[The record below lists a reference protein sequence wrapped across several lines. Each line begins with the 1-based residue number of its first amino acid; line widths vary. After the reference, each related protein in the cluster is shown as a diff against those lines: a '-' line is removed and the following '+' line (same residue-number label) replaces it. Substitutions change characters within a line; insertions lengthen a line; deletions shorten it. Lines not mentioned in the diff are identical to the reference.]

1 MDRRPAADTSDV
13 KTLRAARSTIAAEA
27 VPVSVARGALVPSLL
42 LMALFVLVGTPAG
55 LPIGFCALLG
65 GIGGPLSLLV
75 HEFGHVSAARRVK
88 GVRPARVSLIWAGAA
103 TRLEG
108 AYSTGRDQA
117 RVAIGG
123 PEASFALALAL
134 AAFAMLPLPMTPKGG
149 FLLLAGF
156 NVLVGL
162 FNLLPAHPLDGHKV
176 VVGLLWSKVGSE
188 CRARRIIRRIGRGW
202 LVVELASGAVLFVE
216 KPEIG
221 IVTAVMAATLFGQKA
236 LMQRLRR

>member
-1 MDRRPAADTSDV
+1 MRKRPLMSLGRAADTSGV
-13 KTLRAARSTIAAEA
+13 NTLRAARSSLAAEV
-27 VPVSVARGALVPSLL
+27 VPVSIARGALLPSVL
-42 LMALFVLVGTPAG
+42 LMMLFVLVGAPAG

-88 GVRPARVSLIWAGAA
+88 GVRAQKVSLIWAGAA

-134 AAFAMLPLPMTPKGG
+134 AACAMLPLPMTPRGG

-156 NVLVGL
+156 
-162 FNLLPAHPLDGHKV
+162 
-176 VVGLLWSKVGSE
+176 
-188 CRARRIIRRIGRGW
+188 
-202 LVVELASGAVLFVE
+202 
-216 KPEIG
+216 
-221 IVTAVMAATLFGQKA
+221 
-236 LMQRLRR
+236 